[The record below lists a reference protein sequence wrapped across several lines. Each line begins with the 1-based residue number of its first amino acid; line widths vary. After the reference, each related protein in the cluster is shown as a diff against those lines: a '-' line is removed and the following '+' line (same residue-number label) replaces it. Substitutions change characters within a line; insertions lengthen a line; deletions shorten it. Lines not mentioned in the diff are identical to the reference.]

1 MLSHAI
7 LKQEQAFSFLYY
19 PFIPQ
24 LANQQTNFLPEITN
38 FKHLK
43 PPPPPTT
50 TTTGTKYKN
59 RRRLKKD

>member
-43 PPPPPTT
+43 PPPPT

>member
-24 LANQQTNFLPEITN
+24 PANQQTNFLPEITN

-43 PPPPPTT
+43 PPPPT

>member
-50 TTTGTKYKN
+50 TGTKYKN

>member
-50 TTTGTKYKN
+50 TGTKYKN
-59 RRRLKKD
+59 RRRLKKE

>member
-43 PPPPPTT
+43 PPPPT

-59 RRRLKKD
+59 RRRLKKE